1 MTNKN
6 SNNIIAFQGVPG
18 AYSEMACLTNFKN
31 METLACPSFEEM
43 IASVQESRAKL
54 AMVPVENST
63 AGRVADIHHLLPDSG
78 LFIIGEI
85 FFRVNHM
92 LLGIKGAK
100 IKDLSEVRSHAQGL
114 AQCRENIKNLNLLP
128 VIHPDTAGAARE
140 ISILKN
146 KNIGAIASKLASEKY
161 NLEVL
166 KRNFE
171 DKNHN
176 TTRFLV
182 MSKSH
187 VMPKLGENKLITTL
201 VFSTRSVPAALY
213 KALGGFATN
222 GINLTKLESYMID
235 GNMTATQFYVD
246 IEGHPNTIP
255 MKHALKELEFYCG
268 KDKVKI
274 LGTYPASTLR
284 KG

>member
-1 MTNKN
+1 MNLQN
-6 SNNIIAFQGVPG
+6 
-18 AYSEMACLTNFKN
+18 E
-31 METLACPSFEEM
+31 
-43 IASVQESRAKL
+43 
-54 AMVPVENST
+54 
-63 AGRVADIHHLLPDSG
+63 
-78 LFIIGEI
+78 
-85 FFRVNHM
+85 
-92 LLGIKGAK
+92 
-100 IKDLSEVRSHAQGL
+100 LS
-114 AQCRENIKNLNLLP
+114 K
-128 VIHPDTAGAARE
+128 
-140 ISILKN
+140 
-146 KNIGAIASKLASEKY
+146 KNINPIRILVKRGSSVESIHRAHASICDTKGRILMKAGSCEYETFIRSALKPFQALPFLTSGTSEKY

-187 VMPKLGENKLITTL
+187 VMPKLGNKKLITTL